1 MFDREGHR
9 RYKLFKR
16 SVMNMCKTLGAVL
29 RWGTIRI
36 GEQDLNMAK
45 LTPEEMLARA
55 RDVVDCESQAVAGL
69 QTQFTAQLATV
80 AEMLL
85 DCPGHVLI
93 AGAGT
98 SRAIAQR
105 FAHLLACCG
114 TPALFISAADAIHGG
129 AGSITSKDVVYIISK
144 GGRSTEINEF
154 ARIAKDRGAR
164 IIAHT
169 EQPDSPLGRLGDA
182 IFHIVAPESADPYG
196 MIATGSSLTNA
207 AACDVL
213 CVLLLELRGYTKGQ
227 FGQTHPGGAVGVKL
241 EGEKNRTSEGG
252 RDNQ

>member
-1 MFDREGHR
+1 VARKMG
-9 RYKLFKR
+9 
-16 SVMNMCKTLGAVL
+16 
-29 RWGTIRI
+29 
-36 GEQDLNMAK
+36 K
-45 LTPEEMLARA
+45 LTPQEMLARA
-55 RDVVDCESQAVAGL
+55 KEVIDRESQAVAAL
-69 QTQFTAQLATV
+69 KTQFTPQLAAV
-80 AEMLL
+80 AQMLL
-85 DCPGHVLI
+85 DCPGHILV

-129 AGSITSKDVVYIISK
+129 AGSVTERDVVYIISK
-144 GGRSTEINEF
+144 GGQSVEINRF
-154 ARIAKDRGAR
+154 AQISRDRGAR

-169 EQPDSPLGRLGDA
+169 EKPDSPLGRLSDA
-182 IFHIVAPESADPYG
+182 VFHIVAPEDADPYG

-213 CVLLLELRGYTKGQ
+213 CVLLLELRGYTKDQ
-227 FGQTHPGGAVGVKL
+227 FGETHPGGAVGVRL
-241 EGEKNRTSEGG
+241 DAEKNRTSDGG

>member
-1 MFDREGHR
+1 
-9 RYKLFKR
+9 
-16 SVMNMCKTLGAVL
+16 
-29 RWGTIRI
+29 
-36 GEQDLNMAK
+36 MAK
-45 LTPEEMLARA
+45 LTPQEMLARA
-55 RDVVDCESQAVAGL
+55 RAVVDCESQAVAGL
-69 QTQFTAQLATV
+69 KTQFTAQLATV

-129 AGSITSKDVVYIISK
+129 AGSVTNRDIVYIISK
-144 GGRSTEINEF
+144 GGQSAEINRF
-154 ARIAKDRGAR
+154 AQIAKDRGAR

-169 EQPDSPLGRLGDA
+169 EKPDSPLGRLSDA
-182 IFHIVAPESADPYG
+182 VFHIVAPESVDPYG

-241 EGEKNRTSEGG
+241 EAEKNRTSEGG
-252 RDNQ
+252 RDNT